1 MMNDSVP
8 HEVPSYEVYEFQEK
22 QNRYCVCVFVINE
35 GNKLLRQLEKMEPHC
50 RGYAD
55 IVVADGGSSD
65 GSTEHE
71 KLKKLGVNTLLV
83 KTGPGKLGS
92 QMRMAFDWALKRGYD
107 GVVTMDGNGKDGVEE
122 VSSFVYELKNGWDH
136 IQGSR
141 FEPGG
146 IHLNTP
152 KSRLLGLK
160 LIHAP
165 LMRLASGFKYTD
177 TTNGYRAY
185 SARFLSSDKVALF
198 RNCFEGYEL
207 HYYLAIEAARNKF
220 KVKEIPVT
228 RIYPPKGK
236 IPTKISPI
244 KGNLTVIY
252 KLLKSINGDYRVHP
266 PAVSILKRIYLAI
279 LAIIAFSVIAWG
291 FNSKFSERKAEFDA
305 VSDSLVLSALLD
317 KEYDSGNIFKPLVLL
332 KNSPEEK
339 NYTSNYAEMVYD
351 SDNAL
356 EKYAGAQRSYYHRQ
370 AGFAGIFYYA
380 MSKIFGGSRDVLQQI
395 SICAAALAMALFL
408 IWVAHE
414 WGFAAYLAGLAAT
427 VSCGVLGWASGSL
440 YWALWC
446 NLLPMIVTMFS
457 YMFKPDDTG
466 KLRWKCF
473 FALIAAV
480 FIRCGFGYEYVSYIL
495 CLGMA
500 PVVYY
505 VFARRYQL
513 KAALRDLI
521 FLGIAEV
528 IGVALSLVY
537 LAFAV
542 GGFKGLIDSMAYR
555 TAFNIADLSPA
566 MPAIVFE
573 SIAKPRTVI
582 FERYLLDFHYW
593 GMPLIAWIG
602 IVLLGGWLLFCR
614 RDFEHNKNSCEISM
628 FNGGWMFL
636 AAVGAG
642 SISWLL
648 LSNPHAYVHGNQTAV
663 IFEQVF
669 MVAVI
674 ALAIGCAWYLIRNFV
689 YNYRMAVLWFALAGC
704 ALLGFLEYDK
714 SREPVRRLELALLTS
729 KVLWQDEDLTVY
741 LNVGRGEISFVVTGE
756 LPAERFG
763 VHFLPQYKN
772 EAFMQSYPYGFV
784 NGDFSIKAIEPL
796 MADGKKIY
804 VRELPDIPV
813 EKIRLS
819 LYDLK
824 DGKLANS
831 VALGVFDVAGMG
843 VSGAVIYPVDFSDRN
858 WVAGVSVHNKDGY
871 NTILLNKEELVKLSG
886 HDTVLINGTRRKILS
901 VDSSNGYMIVDGAK
915 LSGDRNV
922 KLGIHI

>member
-1 MMNDSVP
+1 MMDGNVP

-35 GNKLLRQLEKMEPHC
+35 GSKLLRQLEKMEPHC

-152 KSRLLGLK
+152 KLRLWGLK

-165 LMRLASGFKYTD
+165 LMRWASGFKYTD

-207 HYYLAIEAARNKF
+207 HYYLAIEAAKNKF

-252 KLLKSINGDYRVHP
+252 KLLKSINGDYRLNP
-266 PAVSILKRIYLAI
+266 PAVSMLKKIWLAVLAI
-279 LAIIAFSVIAWG
+279 VAFGVITWG
-291 FNSKFSERKAEFDA
+291 FNSKFSGRKAEFDA
-305 VSDSLVLSALLD
+305 VSDSLVLSAVLD
-317 KEYDSGNIFKPLVLL
+317 KECDAGNILKPLVLL
-332 KNSPEEK
+332 KGNAEEK
-339 NYTSNYAEMVYD
+339 NYTSNYAEKVYD

-356 EKYAGAQRSYYHRQ
+356 EQYSESQRSYYHRQ
-370 AGFAGIFYYA
+370 AGFAGIFYYLT
-380 MSKIFGGSRDVLQQI
+380 SRIFGDSRTTLQQI
-395 SICAAALAMALFL
+395 SICTAALAMALFL
-408 IWVAHE
+408 VWVAHE
-414 WGFAAYLAGLAAT
+414 WGFVAYIAGLAAT
-427 VSCGVLGWASGSL
+427 VSCGVLGWASGSF

-446 NLLPMIVTMFS
+446 NLLPMLVTMFS
-457 YMFKPDDTG
+457 YMFHPEESG

-473 FALIAAV
+473 VALILAV

-505 VFARRYQL
+505 VFARRYTV
-513 KAALRDLI
+513 KTAFRDLI
-521 FLGIAEV
+521 FLGVAEV

-537 LAFAV
+537 LAFVV

-555 TAFNIADLSPA
+555 TAFNIADLNPS

-573 SIAKPRTVI
+573 SIAQPRTVI
-582 FERYLLDFHYW
+582 FERYFLNFHYW
-593 GMPLIAWIG
+593 GMPLLAWLG
-602 IVLLGGWLLFCR
+602 IVLLGGWLVFSR
-614 RDFEHNKNSCEISM
+614 RKLEKSGDIREIRI

-636 AAVGAG
+636 TAVAAG
-642 SISWLL
+642 SMSWLL

-663 IFEQVF
+663 IFEQVL
-669 MVAVI
+669 MVAAI
-674 ALAIGCAWYLIRNFV
+674 ALAGGIAWSLLRNFV
-689 YNYRMAVLWFALAGC
+689 GNYKTAVCWFVLAGC
-704 ALLGFLEYDK
+704 LMLGFLEYDR
-714 SREPVRRLELALLTS
+714 SREPARRLELSLLTS
-729 KVLWQDEDLTVY
+729 KVLWQDEALTVY
-741 LNVGRGEISFVVTGE
+741 LNVGRGELAFVVTGK

-772 EAFMQSYPYGFV
+772 EAFLQRYPYGFI
-784 NGDFSIKAIEPL
+784 NEDFSSKAVEPL
-796 MADGKKIY
+796 HTGGKDMYIRK
-804 VRELPDIPV
+804 LPAMPV
-813 EKIRLS
+813 DKIRLS
-819 LYDLK
+819 LYDLQ

-831 VALGVFDVAGMG
+831 VALGVFDTAGIG
-843 VSGAVIYPVDFSDRN
+843 VSGAIIYPVDFSDRN
-858 WVAGVSVHNKDGY
+858 WVAGVSTHNKNGN
-871 NTILLNKEELVKLSG
+871 NTILLNKEDLVKLSG
-886 HDTVLINGTRRKILS
+886 HDTVLINGVRRKIIS
-901 VDSSNGYMIVDGAK
+901 VDSETGYLVVDGAK
-915 LSGDRNV
+915 LSGDRNM
-922 KLGIHI
+922 KPGIQI